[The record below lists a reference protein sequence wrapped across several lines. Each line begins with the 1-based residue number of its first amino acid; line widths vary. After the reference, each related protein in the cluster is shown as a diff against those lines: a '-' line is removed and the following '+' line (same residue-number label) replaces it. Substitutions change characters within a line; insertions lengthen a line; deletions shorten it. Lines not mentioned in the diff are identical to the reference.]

1 MFRGKKQRKRKS
13 NERGRKESEMRHRNL
28 MDVKLVVRRP
38 TFDRTKSTVMR
49 VREKRGNDR
58 KRAWDDDDN
67 DDNVVLE
74 RIAMFRRETSLK
86 RRKRKIR
93 RGNRYQARGCWRQ
106 RWRSV
111 SSAIDPRNVAK

>member
-13 NERGRKESEMRHRNL
+13 NERGRKESGMRHRNL
-28 MDVKLVVRRP
+28 MHVKLVVRRP
-38 TFDRTKSTVMR
+38 AFDRTKSTVMR

-58 KRAWDDDDN
+58 KRAWDD